1 MEQLAE
7 VVVVLQDYW
16 EVVVLSAYLVG
27 LTVMPLTI
35 KVIFQSFEFGKNLK
49 IWAH

>member
-7 VVVVLQDYW
+7 VVVVLQDCL

-27 LTVMPLTI
+27 LMVLE
-35 KVIFQSFEFGKNLK
+35 VDLVVLAGDLLGL
-49 IWAH
+49 ADL